1 MNSVIS
7 SDKLYIAQSTIPN
20 SGRGVFAKVAIKK
33 GDTIERCPVIEIP
46 EHDAEMVNQSILS
59 SYIYY
64 LGKTKEQLF
73 LTLGFGSLY
82 NHTYEP
88 NAKYKPNYKEQLI
101 EFIALRDIQSQEEIT
116 VNYNQHEKKNGKPL
130 WFEV

>member
-7 SDKLYIAQSTIPN
+7 SDKLYIAHSTIPN

-33 GDTIERCPVIEIP
+33 GEVIERCPVIAIP
-46 EHDAEMVNQSILS
+46 EHDAEHVNHSILAT
-59 SYIYY
+59 YIYY
-64 LGKTKEQLF
+64 LGKTKERLF
-73 LTLGFGSLY
+73 LALGYGSLY

-88 NAKYKPNYKEQLI
+88 NARYKEHAAEEII
-101 EFIALRDIQSQEEIT
+101 EFIALRDIKPQEEIT
-116 VNYNQHEKKNGKPL
+116 VNYNQHEQKNGKPL